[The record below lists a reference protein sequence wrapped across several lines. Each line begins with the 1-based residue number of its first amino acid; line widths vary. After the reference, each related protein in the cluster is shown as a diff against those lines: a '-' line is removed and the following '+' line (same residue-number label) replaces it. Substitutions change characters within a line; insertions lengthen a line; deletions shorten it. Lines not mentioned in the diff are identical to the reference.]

1 MKGIDTEKIYLNLKQ
16 SIEIL
21 RGKIRTKNIILS
33 KSMAK
38 SNIINDQIQSQNSTN
53 LFSSKS
59 ADWSYTKFSTY
70 INQFNTECPLIS
82 EEQEENINQ
91 NEQNQDSK
99 IEIANKIYQLN
110 KGINYFKLYNIIKI
124 NIDLEGE
131 SKFWLFLHCEEK
143 FNNKTVVIIISRDNY
158 NRSFIS
164 LGTFI
169 GKKDNNN
176 IIYKNNNNINLNE
189 NKDYEFVEFKKQELI
204 EENTIKEKNEKYKNI
219 KNEKNNEKIDS
230 IFEQKTTYELNIFDD
245 GEKIICQVKLNN
257 GQNKN
262 EIEGDFF
269 YPVFEYIPEDN
280 NNENETENINVININ
295 MKDKDSSSFSGY
307 KLKIGGSGEKCF
319 VNSFC
324 NELNLKNLK
333 FDINNSKQS
342 DCQCCVIL

>member
-1 MKGIDTEKIYLNLKQ
+1 MKGIDTEKIYINLKQ
-16 SIEIL
+16 SVQIL
-21 RGKIRTKNIILS
+21 SGKIKTKNNILS
-33 KSMAK
+33 KSIAK
-38 SNIINDQIQSQNSTN
+38 SNIIKEQIQSQNSTN

-59 ADWSYTKFSTY
+59 ADWSYTNFSTY
-70 INQFNTECPLIS
+70 INQFMTECPLIS
-82 EEQEENINQ
+82 EEPEENINQ
-91 NEQNQDSK
+91 NEQNQNSK
-99 IEIANKIYQLN
+99 IEITNKIYQLN

-124 NIDLEGE
+124 NIELEVE

-169 GKKDNNN
+169 EKNDNNN
-176 IIYKNNNNINLNE
+176 IKYKNNNNNYINE

-219 KNEKNNEKIDS
+219 ISEKNNEEIDS
-230 IFEQKTTYELNIFDD
+230 IFEQKITYELNIFDD

-280 NNENETENINVININ
+280 NNENDTENINVINLN
-295 MKDKDSSSFSGY
+295 VKDNSSSFPGY
-307 KLKIGGSGEKCF
+307 KIKIGGSGEKCII
-319 VNSFC
+319 NSFC

-333 FDINNSKQS
+333 YDFQNNKQS
-342 DCQCCVIL
+342 DCQCCVIV

>member
-1 MKGIDTEKIYLNLKQ
+1 MKGIDTEKIYINLKQ
-16 SIEIL
+16 SVQIL
-21 RGKIRTKNIILS
+21 SGKIKTKNNILS
-33 KSMAK
+33 KSIAK
-38 SNIINDQIQSQNSTN
+38 SNIIKEQIQSQNSTN

-59 ADWSYTKFSTY
+59 ADWSYTNFSTY
-70 INQFNTECPLIS
+70 INQFMTECPLIS
-82 EEQEENINQ
+82 EEPEEIINQ
-91 NEQNQDSK
+91 NEQNQNSK
-99 IEIANKIYQLN
+99 IEITNKIYQLN

-124 NIDLEGE
+124 NIELEVE

-169 GKKDNNN
+169 EKNDNNN
-176 IIYKNNNNINLNE
+176 IKYKNNNNNYINE

-219 KNEKNNEKIDS
+219 ISEKNNEKIDS
-230 IFEQKTTYELNIFDD
+230 IFEQKITYELNIFDD

-280 NNENETENINVININ
+280 NNENDTENINVINLN
-295 MKDKDSSSFSGY
+295 VKDNSSSFPGY
-307 KLKIGGSGEKCF
+307 KIKIGGSGEKCII
-319 VNSFC
+319 NSFC

-333 FDINNSKQS
+333 YDFQNNKQS
-342 DCQCCVIL
+342 DCQCCVIV

>member
-1 MKGIDTEKIYLNLKQ
+1 MKGIDTEKIYINLKQ
-16 SIEIL
+16 SVQIL
-21 RGKIRTKNIILS
+21 SGKIKTKNNILS
-33 KSMAK
+33 KSIAK
-38 SNIINDQIQSQNSTN
+38 SNIIKEQIQSQNSTN

-59 ADWSYTKFSTY
+59 ADWSYTNFSTY
-70 INQFNTECPLIS
+70 INQFMTECPLIS
-82 EEQEENINQ
+82 EEPEEIINQ
-91 NEQNQDSK
+91 NEQNQNSK
-99 IEIANKIYQLN
+99 IEITNKIYQLN

-124 NIDLEGE
+124 NIELEVE

-169 GKKDNNN
+169 EKNDNNN
-176 IIYKNNNNINLNE
+176 IKYKNNNNNYINE

-219 KNEKNNEKIDS
+219 ISEKNNEKIDS
-230 IFEQKTTYELNIFDD
+230 IFEQKITYELNIFDD

-269 YPVFEYIPEDN
+269 YPVFEYIPDDN
-280 NNENETENINVININ
+280 NNENETENINVINLNI
-295 MKDKDSSSFSGY
+295 KDNSSSFSGY
-307 KLKIGGSGEKCF
+307 KIKIGGSGEKC
-319 VNSFC
+319 VINSFC

-333 FDINNSKQS
+333 YDFQNNKQS
-342 DCQCCVIL
+342 DCQCCVIV